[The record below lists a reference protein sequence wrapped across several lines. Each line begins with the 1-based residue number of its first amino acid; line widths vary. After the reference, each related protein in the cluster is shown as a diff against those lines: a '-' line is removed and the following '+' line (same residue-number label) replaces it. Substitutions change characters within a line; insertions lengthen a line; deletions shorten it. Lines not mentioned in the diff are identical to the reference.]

1 MITTTLRGGL
11 GNQMF
16 MYAMVKAMAIK
27 NKTAMAFN
35 LHEGFDNAFSIPTEI
50 RTPIS

>member
-35 LHEGFDNAFSIPTEI
+35 CKH
-50 RTPIS
+50 PIKYTL